1 MSHNSVTL
9 ESIIGYTLL
18 ICVIVALSLEILGL
32 ILYISTSKNISIT
45 LDQRLCIQ
53 EKDFFSYAVR
63 TINST
68 MRRPNFLN
76 LMSLGL
82 VVLMF
87 TPYLRAV
94 LSVAYFILA
103 RNYKYTLITSFV
115 LVVITASLMV
125 H

>member
-1 MSHNSVTL
+1 LSHNSVTL

>member
-18 ICVIVALSLEILGL
+18 VCVILALSLEILGL
-32 ILYISTSKNISIT
+32 ILYISTSKSTSII
-45 LDQRLCIQ
+45 LDQSLCIQ

-68 MRRPNFLN
+68 IRRPNFLN

-115 LVVITASLMV
+115 LAVISASLRV